1 MAIVAGYK
9 APIIPLILALLLA
22 GHGLRKK
29 SLSPSG
35 AFAAFVVGFIMMAS
49 RLNTF
54 GVSLIVFYLVGSR
67 ATKFGKERKSKL
79 EDGHQEAGYRSAWQV
94 LCNSF
99 TAFVASLLWNGMFVD
114 PKSRSVVSM
123 FPRAL
128 PSELLTEGRIYDS
141 EGWCALSPSS
151 GWSRYLLFVTL
162 G

>member
-1 MAIVAGYK
+1 MISISGYK
-9 APIIPLILALLLA
+9 APIIPLLLALLLA

-35 AFAAFVVGFIMMAS
+35 AFAAFIIGFIMMAS

-67 ATKFGKERKSKL
+67 ATKMGKALKSKL

-99 TAFVASLLWNGMFVD
+99 TAFVASLVWNGLFID
-114 PKSRSVVSM
+114 PKSRSVVSIVSSI
-123 FPRAL
+123 L
-128 PSELLTEGRIYDS
+128 PADLLSRGRVYEPDA
-141 EGWCALSPSS
+141 WCALSASS
-151 GWSRYLLFVTL
+151 GWSRYLLFFTL